1 MAERS
6 VCEIGSRLQAAHAS
20 VDWLRTIALHVDV
33 YLDVNP
39 NRIGAAHLK
48 LARKRAKLAEKA
60 IAQGDAEGAAML
72 SLAAL
77 QAAWQ
82 AEIAEGRVM
91 IDGGVT
97 AYREAEKA
105 NAERQAKAEADREQ
119 WRKQADEI
127 RAKASRK
134 LTKIEIAKKIDPA
147 RANYIRKF
155 I

>member
-1 MAERS
+1 MSERS

-20 VDWLRTIALHVDV
+20 VDWLRTIALHVEV
-33 YLDVNP
+33 YLDLDP
-39 NRIGAAHLK
+39 NRIGAPHLK

-91 IDGGVT
+91 IDAGVT
-97 AYREAEKA
+97 AYRKAEKA
-105 NAERQAKAEADREQ
+105 NAAKQSAAKAEREE
-119 WRKQADEI
+119 WRRQADEI
-127 RAKASRK
+127 RAKAPRK
-134 LTKIEIAKKIDPA
+134 LTKKEIAAKIDRT